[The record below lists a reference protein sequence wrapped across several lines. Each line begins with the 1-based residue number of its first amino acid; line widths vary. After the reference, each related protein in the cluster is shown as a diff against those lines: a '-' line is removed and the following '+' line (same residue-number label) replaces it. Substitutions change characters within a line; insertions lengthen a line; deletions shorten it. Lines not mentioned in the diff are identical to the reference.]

1 MQVYK
6 LVAIYHWSSTALPRQ
21 PLESRCEMPAGVWSL
36 LWPGFR
42 DMWPRHSRV
51 TRDSARHYTRP
62 PSPHTLATRTVH
74 HREDAFDITQL
85 AAYVYAKMP
94 WCLGVFIKR
103 LIWSHSLPQIRLRPH
118 APRTSPHRGAG
129 LVYLR
134 AVAAASAVNTSSIFC
149 FCGSSPL
156 RSITSVAMAG
166 WCPAAGAVAQSDQI
180 RWVEIIIGWNI
191 ARAPLVRN
199 YLHLRGARWWWN
211 CAELEGLGLNLTAEA
226 VLSCGQ

>member
-1 MQVYK
+1 M
-6 LVAIYHWSSTALPRQ
+6 
-21 PLESRCEMPAGVWSL
+21 
-36 LWPGFR
+36 
-42 DMWPRHSRV
+42 

-74 HREDAFDITQL
+74 CREDAFDITLCLRENAVMFGCFYQKIDL
-85 AAYVYAKMP
+85 KSQFTPNTAA
-94 WCLGVFIKR
+94 
-103 LIWSHSLPQIRLRPH
+103 
-118 APRTSPHRGAG
+118 APRTAHFSAPHRGAG

-134 AVAAASAVNTSSIFC
+134 AVAAASAVNTSPIFC

-166 WCPAAGAVAQSDQI
+166 WCPAAGPVAQSDQI
-180 RWVEIIIGWNI
+180 RWVEIIIGWSI
-191 ARAPLVRN
+191 ARAPLERN
-199 YLHLRGARWWWN
+199 YLHLRCARWWWN